1 MITIPGIYQG
11 LWRRRVLETPEGVD
25 RDTAVYWL
33 QTNLLYADIRIPAG
47 RRRGRLRP
55 MRLSDADFLQ
65 LAQQQ
70 GFAGALEVEDDVL
83 HWRRWLDFQPAGALD
98 IGRVRFEGDMLIEEG
113 VNAEYREEWERLSPP
128 GEDRVAL
135 SLEIEYY
142 SNGCP
147 LKRAGVLVAIDG
159 HFMFALARRSALP
172 AATDLAALM
181 DGGRYS
187 PEARRGF
194 LDCAIEFGLRH
205 ADGHWEV
212 RLSTLPH
219 HEGLGFDRLYGRW
232 QADGPEHYHQ
242 SSPCGAQRR
251 WRVIERGDGF
261 RGLPAMKR

>member
-1 MITIPGIYQG
+1 MKTIPGVYQG

-47 RRRGRLRP
+47 RRRRLRP
-55 MRLSDADFLQ
+55 ANAFGL
-65 LAQQQ
+65 LARQQ
-70 GFAGALEVEDDVL
+70 GFAGVLEVEGDVL
-83 HWRRWLDFQPAGALD
+83 HWRRWLDFQPPGALD
-98 IGRVRFEGDMLIEEG
+98 IGRVRFEGDVLIEEG
-113 VNAEYREEWERLSPP
+113 VNAEYREEWERLCPP
-128 GEDRVAL
+128 GDDRLAL
-135 SLEIEYY
+135 SLEIEHY

-159 HFMFALARRSALP
+159 YFMFALARRSALP
-172 AATDLAALM
+172 AAMDLAALM

-194 LDCAIEFGLRH
+194 LDCGIEFGLRH

-219 HEGLGFDRLYGRW
+219 HEGLGFDRLHGRW
-232 QADGPEHYHQ
+232 QQDGPEHYEQ
-242 SSPCGAQRR
+242 ASPCGARRR
-251 WRVIERGDGF
+251 WRVVERGAGF
-261 RGLPAMKR
+261 RGLPATTR